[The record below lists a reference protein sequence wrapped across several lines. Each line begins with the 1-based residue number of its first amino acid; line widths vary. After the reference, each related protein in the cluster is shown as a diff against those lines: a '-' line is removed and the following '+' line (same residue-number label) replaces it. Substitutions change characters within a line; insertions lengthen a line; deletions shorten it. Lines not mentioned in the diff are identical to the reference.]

1 MAALPRHKALSERG
15 QGTSAPVRRSGVVA
29 TALTLLAAAL
39 VLVVGVS
46 PAAAAVATRAYVTN
60 SFDDTVSFIDTA
72 TNTVV
77 ATVAVGDGPSGVAV
91 SPDASRVYVTNATDD
106 TVSVID
112 TATNTVVA
120 TVAVGDGPSG
130 VAVSPDGS
138 RVYVSNFVGGTVSV
152 IDTATNTVLATVAVG
167 VSPRGVAVSPGGSR
181 VYVTIETGTVSV
193 IDTTT
198 NAVVATVPVGGLPAG
213 VAVSPDGGRAYVT
226 NLGGFTV
233 AVIDTT
239 TNTVVATVP
248 LGAGSSGPS
257 GVAVSPDGGRAY
269 VTNVFGDNLL
279 SVIDTATNTVVATV
293 AVEDAGGVAV
303 SPDGGRAYVT
313 NPGGGT
319 VSVIDTAT
327 NTVVA
332 TVAVGAGPLR
342 VAVAEVVTTARPTI
356 STVASAGG
364 VVGTAV
370 NDVATLTGGSG
381 PTGSVT
387 FRLYSDAACTT
398 QVFTSTNPV
407 VGGTTATSGSFAPS
421 APGTYYW
428 TAVYSGDTNNDG
440 ATSPCGAPNESV
452 TITKATPG
460 ISTQAS
466 PGNLVGAPVRDVATL
481 SGGASPTGTVTFRL
495 YSDATCATQ
504 VLTSTNPVIAGATA
518 TSDWFTPTSP
528 GTYRWTAVYSGDANN
543 NSATSPCNAPNESV
557 TMAPFNPPA
566 FTRTITGDFLGPL
579 TVNVG
584 ESVLITNARVVGPVT
599 VNPGGALTVVDS
611 KISRGIVVDKPAFFS
626 LCGTEV
632 SATSPDVALSV
643 TNADVPI
650 LIGDPAA
657 GCPRNRFAGQVDVR
671 GNLAV
676 TVGGNVVSN
685 NATINENG
693 PGNTVIKANHVFGTL
708 ACSGNN
714 PAPTNIG
721 QPNTAGS
728 KTGQC
733 ITL

>member
-60 SFDDTVSFIDTA
+60 SFDDTVSVIDTA

-233 AVIDTT
+233 SVIDTT

-257 GVAVSPDGGRAY
+257 
-269 VTNVFGDNLL
+269 
-279 SVIDTATNTVVATV
+279 
-293 AVEDAGGVAV
+293 GVAV

>member
-1 MAALPRHKALSERG
+1 MTRREGVFHARGVKTETDRRPGTAALPRRSAQAHAGRG
-15 QGTSAPVRRSGVVA
+15 HGTSPPVRRAGVAVA
-29 TALTLLAAAL
+29 ALTLLASTLAL
-39 VLVVGVS
+39 AVGAS
-46 PAAAAVATRAYVTN
+46 SAAAVVATRAYVTN
-60 SFDDTVSFIDTA
+60 SFHDTVSVVDTA

-77 ATVAVGDGPSGVAV
+77 ATVAVGDNPTAVAV
-91 SPDASRVYVTNATDD
+91 HPNGT
-106 TVSVID
+106 
-112 TATNTVVA
+112 
-120 TVAVGDGPSG
+120 
-130 VAVSPDGS
+130 

-152 IDTATNTVLATVAVG
+152 IDTATNTVVATVAVG
-167 VSPRGVAVSPGGSR
+167 VAPRGVAVSPDGSR

-193 IDTTT
+193 IDTAT
-198 NAVVATVPVGGLPAG
+198 NTAVANVPVGGVPAG
-213 VAVSPDGGRAYVT
+213 VAVSPDGSRLYVT

-233 AVIDTT
+233 AVINTA
-239 TNTVVATVP
+239 TNTVVATVAV
-248 LGAGSSGPS
+248 GAGSSGPS
-257 GVAVSPDGGRAY
+257 GVAVSPDGSRVY
-269 VTNVFGDNLL
+269 VTNVFGDTLL

-293 AVEDAGGVAV
+293 ATEDARGVAV
-303 SPDGGRAYVT
+303 SPDGSRVYVT
-313 NPGGGT
+313 NPDGGT
-319 VSVIDTAT
+319 VSVIDTTT

-342 VAVAEVVTTARPTI
+342 VAVAEVVTTASPTI

-364 VVGTAV
+364 VLGTAV
-370 NDVATLTGGSG
+370 NDVATLTGGSS
-381 PTGSVT
+381 PTGTVT
-387 FRLYSDAACTT
+387 FRLYSDAACTM

-421 APGTYYW
+421 ALGTYYW
-428 TAVYSGDTNNDG
+428 TAVYSGDANNDG

-452 TITKATPG
+452 TITRATPG

-481 SGGASPTGTVTFRL
+481 TGGANPTGTVTFRL
-495 YSDATCATQ
+495 YSDAGCATQ
-504 VLTSTNPVIAGATA
+504 VFTSTNPVVAGTTA

-528 GTYRWTAVYSGDANN
+528 GTYRWTAIYSGDVNN
-543 NSATSPCNAPNESV
+543 NAATSPCNAPNESV
-557 TMAPFNPPA
+557 TMASFTPPA

-579 TVNVG
+579 PVNAG

-611 KISRGIVVDKPAFFS
+611 KITGGIVADMPTFFR
-626 LCGTEV
+626 LCGSEV
-632 SATSPDVALSV
+632 SAPSSGVALSV
-643 TNADVPI
+643 TNAGVPI

-657 GCPRNRFAGQVDVR
+657 GCPRNRFAGQVNLS

-676 TVGGNVVSN
+676 TFGGNIVSTD
-685 NATINENG
+685 ATMNGNG
-693 PGNTVIKANHVFGTL
+693 PGNTVIKANNVFGTL

-721 QPNTAGS
+721 QPNVAGS

-733 ITL
+733 STL

>member
-1 MAALPRHKALSERG
+1 
-15 QGTSAPVRRSGVVA
+15 
-29 TALTLLAAAL
+29 
-39 VLVVGVS
+39 
-46 PAAAAVATRAYVTN
+46 
-60 SFDDTVSFIDTA
+60 
-72 TNTVV
+72 
-77 ATVAVGDGPSGVAV
+77 
-91 SPDASRVYVTNATDD
+91 
-106 TVSVID
+106 
-112 TATNTVVA
+112 
-120 TVAVGDGPSG
+120 
-130 VAVSPDGS
+130 
-138 RVYVSNFVGGTVSV
+138 
-152 IDTATNTVLATVAVG
+152 
-167 VSPRGVAVSPGGSR
+167 
-181 VYVTIETGTVSV
+181 
-193 IDTTT
+193 
-198 NAVVATVPVGGLPAG
+198 
-213 VAVSPDGGRAYVT
+213 
-226 NLGGFTV
+226 
-233 AVIDTT
+233 
-239 TNTVVATVP
+239 
-248 LGAGSSGPS
+248 
-257 GVAVSPDGGRAY
+257 
-269 VTNVFGDNLL
+269 
-279 SVIDTATNTVVATV
+279 
-293 AVEDAGGVAV
+293 VAV